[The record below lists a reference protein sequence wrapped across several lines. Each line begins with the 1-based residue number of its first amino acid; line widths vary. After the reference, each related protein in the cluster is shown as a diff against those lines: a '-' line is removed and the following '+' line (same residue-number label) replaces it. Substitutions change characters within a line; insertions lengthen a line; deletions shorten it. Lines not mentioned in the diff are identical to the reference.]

1 MELTIIQL
9 ENSWQRRA
17 MEAEQEAVKANKQI
31 NKLKRKHEN
40 EISSLKELVAE
51 SRLPREA
58 IRPAHNDDCN
68 MPKYDAGEPL
78 GEGDQQWREEF
89 EPFYKAKDGELSKL
103 AEPSSWFS
111 GYDRCNI

>member
-1 MELTIIQL
+1 
-9 ENSWQRRA
+9 
-17 MEAEQEAVKANKQI
+17 
-31 NKLKRKHEN
+31 
-40 EISSLKELVAE
+40 
-51 SRLPREA
+51 
-58 IRPAHNDDCN
+58 